1 MKKTTL
7 KMTFLA
13 LILVLLTSVC
23 LTSCGFL
30 TVFSG
35 IADMY
40 GALEDQEGMDGD
52 FPSDENAG
60 NDGNNENTVD
70 VPQNTIV
77 IEGSGASD
85 VAYAASAGLRSSVNV
100 CARFGSTGVS
110 TGSGVIYKLDG
121 DGASCFIITNFHV
134 VYYNNSI
141 SNDISIFLFGMQSG
155 DYAIPATYV
164 GGSAYY
170 DIAVLRVQSSETLSN
185 CVKNGSVA
193 AVTMADSDDI
203 MAGQTAIAIGAP
215 GVSDSSVLSSIA
227 VTSGVVSV
235 DSEYITMTSVN
246 GVSDVNFRVVRI
258 DTAVNSG
265 NSGGGLFNSKG
276 ELIGIVNAKITKS
289 DVENIAYAIPSN
301 VAKAV
306 ANNVVDYC
314 YGKSCKSV
322 MRAMMGVTV
331 EVSKLSTIYDKESG
345 VLKSVE
351 EISVQAVEKG
361 SLSDGALVAGDII
374 KSIKIGDKVVEVT
387 RMHHLIDTML
397 DARVGNEVIT
407 TVIRDGAQKEVKITI
422 TQDCLA
428 QY

>member
-1 MKKTTL
+1 MKKPIL
-7 KMTFLA
+7 KLTFLI
-13 LILVLLTSVC
+13 LILVLITSVC
-23 LTSCGFL
+23 LTSCGVL
-30 TVFSG
+30 KAFSG
-35 IADMY
+35 IADIY
-40 GALEDQEGMDGD
+40 GSIQDYEDIGGNP
-52 FPSDENAG
+52 PSDENNSG
-60 NDGNNENTVD
+60 NEGNKDSLPPSN
-70 VPQNTIV
+70 IV
-77 IEGSGASD
+77 IEGAGASD

-100 CARFGSTGVS
+100 CARFGSTGTS
-110 TGSGVIYKLDG
+110 TGSGVIFKLDS
-121 DGASCFIITNFHV
+121 DGSSCFIITNFHV

-141 SNDISIFLFGMQSG
+141 SNDISVFLFGMQSG
-155 DYAIPATYV
+155 DYVIPATYV

-170 DIAVLRVQSSETLSN
+170 DIAVLRVQSSELLSS
-185 CVKNGSVA
+185 CVKSGSVA
-193 AVTMADSDDI
+193 AVTIADSDGI

-246 GVSDVNFRVVRI
+246 GISDVKFRVVRI

-276 ELIGIVNAKITKS
+276 ELIGIVNAKITKT

-306 ANNVVDYC
+306 ANNIVDYC

-331 EVSKLSTIYDKESG
+331 EVSKLSTVYDKESG
-345 VLKSVE
+345 ILRSVE
-351 EISVQAVEKG
+351 EISIQAVEKG
-361 SLSDGALVAGDII
+361 TLSDGALMAGDIV
-374 KSIKIGDKVVEVT
+374 KSVKIGEKTIEVT

-397 DARVGNEVIT
+397 DARVGDEVIT
-407 TVIRDGAQKEVKITI
+407 TVIRNGAQKEVKIII
-422 TQDCLA
+422 TQDCLTE
-428 QY
+428 Y